1 MENINNVKCL
11 TLNCTMKFVL
21 NIIYFKAMINML
33 QGRESEQ
40 QRKKAYQMS
49 SQERKKRLKVL
60 RNQQT
65 SWSQSN
71 SNDTK
76 HLHQILMEG
85 INYL

>member
-1 MENINNVKCL
+1 MATSFSGGRSLSTWREPQDKMENINNVKCL

-49 SQERKKRLKVL
+49 PRHE
-60 RNQQT
+60 
-65 SWSQSN
+65 W
-71 SNDTK
+71 
-76 HLHQILMEG
+76 G
-85 INYL
+85 

>member
-1 MENINNVKCL
+1 
-11 TLNCTMKFVL
+11 MKFVL

-49 SQERKKRLKVL
+49 SQEREKRLKVL